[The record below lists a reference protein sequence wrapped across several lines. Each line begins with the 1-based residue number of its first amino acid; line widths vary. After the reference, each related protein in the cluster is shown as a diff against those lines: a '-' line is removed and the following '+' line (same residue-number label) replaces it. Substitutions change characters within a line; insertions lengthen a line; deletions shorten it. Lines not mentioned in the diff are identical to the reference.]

1 MVAKKPSRTLM
12 WAPCASHGGP
22 GGPAGVTASPR
33 VSALTLAHA
42 LASTSPPSLS
52 RADQLP
58 STVASGQ
65 GSVWAKSKTV
75 KPPEGRLW
83 NVKSAAW
90 FPECSTGQSTKP
102 ESRCEGKYTPPLCG
116 RGCTA
121 LQVLLRLLK
130 SHSALPS

>member
-1 MVAKKPSRTLM
+1 M

-22 GGPAGVTASPR
+22 GGPAGVTASPCA
-33 VSALTLAHA
+33 SALTSAHA

-83 NVKSAAW
+83 NVSLQHGFRNALLVKAQNQSLGGRENTPLLSVGGAA
-90 FPECSTGQSTKP
+90 
-102 ESRCEGKYTPPLCG
+102 R
-116 RGCTA
+116 
-121 LQVLLRLLK
+121 LQASSSV
-130 SHSALPS
+130 S

>member
-22 GGPAGVTASPR
+22 GGPAGVTASPC

-83 NVKSAAW
+83 NVSLQHGFRNVLRVKAQNQSLGVRENTLLLSAGGAARRCR
-90 FPECSTGQSTKP
+90 CSSV
-102 ESRCEGKYTPPLCG
+102 S
-116 RGCTA
+116 
-121 LQVLLRLLK
+121 
-130 SHSALPS
+130 